1 MKKWIV
7 SSFFSYNRDVNQILS
22 VKEIKKNTKKIVK
35 YYKLIL
41 IGMISLIIIV
51 SLFCLN
57 DKLEFKNNIIYSK
70 NINMFGR
77 IEEIY
82 SNNDYE
88 ENNKYFGRIV
98 IEKIDLDYMILNNFT
113 DENLEISI
121 CRINGDNINENISLV
136 GHNFENDMFFSN
148 IDKLVIN
155 DKIVLY
161 VKNKEYV
168 YKVYKIYEVY
178 ENDLSPLQDNE
189 ISEVTLITCNN
200 FNKKRVII
208 KAKK

>member
-1 MKKWIV
+1 MNRFFI
-7 SSFFSYNRDVNQILS
+7 FSYNRDVNQILS

-41 IGMISLIIIV
+41 IGTISLSIIV

>member
-82 SNNDYE
+82 SNNDFE

-168 YKVYKIYEVY
+168 YELFYDDKSKSYNMRQLK
-178 ENDLSPLQDNE
+178 
-189 ISEVTLITCNN
+189 T
-200 FNKKRVII
+200 K
-208 KAKK
+208 

>member
-1 MKKWIV
+1 MNRFFI
-7 SSFFSYNRDVNQILS
+7 FSYNRDVNQMLS

-136 GHNFENDMFFSN
+136 GHNFENNMFFSN

>member
-1 MKKWIV
+1 MNRFFI
-7 SSFFSYNRDVNQILS
+7 FSYNRDVNQILS

-51 SLFCLN
+51 SLFYVN

>member
-1 MKKWIV
+1 MNRFFI
-7 SSFFSYNRDVNQILS
+7 FSYNRDVNQILS

-82 SNNDYE
+82 SNNDFE

-136 GHNFENDMFFSN
+136 GHNFENNMFFSN

>member
-1 MKKWIV
+1 
-7 SSFFSYNRDVNQILS
+7 
-22 VKEIKKNTKKIVK
+22 
-35 YYKLIL
+35 
-41 IGMISLIIIV
+41 
-51 SLFCLN
+51 
-57 DKLEFKNNIIYSK
+57 
-70 NINMFGR
+70 
-77 IEEIY
+77 
-82 SNNDYE
+82 
-88 ENNKYFGRIV
+88 
-98 IEKIDLDYMILNNFT
+98 
-113 DENLEISI
+113 
-121 CRINGDNINENISLV
+121 
-136 GHNFENDMFFSN
+136 MFFSN

-208 KAKK
+208 KANK

>member
-1 MKKWIV
+1 MNRFFI
-7 SSFFSYNRDVNQILS
+7 FSYNRDVNQILS

-136 GHNFENDMFFSN
+136 GHNFENNMFFSN